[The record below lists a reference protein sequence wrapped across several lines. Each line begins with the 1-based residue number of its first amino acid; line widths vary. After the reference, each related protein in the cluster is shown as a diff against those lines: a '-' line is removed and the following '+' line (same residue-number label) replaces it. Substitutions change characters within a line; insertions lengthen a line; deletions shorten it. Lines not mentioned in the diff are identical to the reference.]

1 MTTENQLREE
11 KPNILDFP
19 PRLVAEQLTRM
30 EAVSS
35 GACRAGGPCLPVP

>member
-11 KPNILDFP
+11 KLNILDFP
-19 PRLVAEQLTRM
+19 PQLVAEQLTRM